1 MHACVD
7 ELQLL
12 TYIKQQSMAAVWLG
26 LVLLAVTNTPLA
38 RNVAESWER
47 LAIYSQAS
55 QASQATFPAEEAS
68 AAAPGSVA
76 PPLLI
81 CGAGGR
87 WRFYAT
93 AWDMTC
99 EQNLTVKHGK
109 IEGKDFQTVHPL

>member
-1 MHACVD
+1 MNSFQRTRQRPVGAN
-7 ELQLL
+7 
-12 TYIKQQSMAAVWLG
+12 KA
-26 LVLLAVTNTPLA
+26 
-38 RNVAESWER
+38 
-47 LAIYSQAS
+47 
-55 QASQATFPAEEAS
+55 
-68 AAAPGSVA
+68 A